1 MTVDHFDNIYITQG
15 KTKGYWVLLFIQLE
29 KWSDILEF
37 KSNYQHSLLPTYW
50 NKICL
55 SVCIWISIVRYQ
67 IDLGSCWSVP
77 REKQNDNIDLQMIFI
92 FIVRETSLSPISSFL
107 FEIRFALNHMTEQK
121 VDIFFTM
128 KRVKGAA
135 DDIYYCY
142 VIENFFLLPTDWASA
157 KSSQ

>member
-1 MTVDHFDNIYITQG
+1 M
-15 KTKGYWVLLFIQLE
+15 
-29 KWSDILEF
+29 
-37 KSNYQHSLLPTYW
+37 
-50 NKICL
+50 
-55 SVCIWISIVRYQ
+55 
-67 IDLGSCWSVP
+67 P

-121 VDIFFTM
+121 ADIFFTM

-142 VIENFFLLPTDWASA
+142 VIENFFLLPTD
-157 KSSQ
+157 